1 MPSSRRCAAL
11 PALPTDSPII
21 DDSRPFYAFFLA
33 KSPLCFIVG
42 HGPAVFRP
50 LTARGARSFAILRG
64 VCLFSPTPDFPR
76 DPLPPLPDSWPA
88 HAPSGKAHADNM
100 SIPSEA
106 GFLGASSLILRDE
119 RQKIADCPQAPGCF
133 SPKTEP
139 SSARPPRAARIRHKR
154 QSSLPCS
161 KTARAL
167 CAGKRVEGKGRK
179 IEKGPKR
186 RRDRRRRR
194 SGKRE

>member
-11 PALPTDSPII
+11 PALPPDSPII

-50 LTARGARSFAILRG
+50 LTAHGAVFRNFARRLP
-64 VCLFSPTPDFPR
+64 VFPTPGFPR
-76 DPLPPLPDSWPA
+76 DPLPPPDSWPA

-100 SIPSEA
+100 SIPSDA

-133 SPKTEP
+133 SPKAEP
-139 SSARPPRAARIRHKR
+139 SSARPPRAARIRRKR
-154 QSSLPCS
+154 QSSLPRG

-167 CAGKRVEGKGRK
+167 WAGKRGGGEKKRREGK
-179 IEKGPKR
+179 
-186 RRDRRRRR
+186 
-194 SGKRE
+194 KREEK

>member
-11 PALPTDSPII
+11 PALPPDSPII

-50 LTARGARSFAILRG
+50 LTAHGAVFRNFARRLP
-64 VCLFSPTPDFPR
+64 VFPHPR
-76 DPLPPLPDSWPA
+76 LSSRPAPPPPDSWPA

-100 SIPSEA
+100 SIPSDA
-106 GFLGASSLILRDE
+106 DFLGASSLILRDE

-133 SPKTEP
+133 SQKTEP
-139 SSARPPRAARIRHKR
+139 SSARPPRAAGIRRKR
-154 QSSLPCS
+154 RSSLPRS

-186 RRDRRRRR
+186 RRGRRRRR